1 MTAVPPARG
10 DEPASGEDRRMV
22 VLGRITGLF
31 GVRGWVKV
39 HSETS
44 PRENILAYRNWLLRD
59 GEGFTT
65 HKLEQ
70 GNAQGKGVVAKLA
83 DCNDRDQAALLV
95 GRSIEIPRSEL
106 PQPEPDEYYWTDLE
120 GLAVVTLEGVELGI
134 VDHLFETGSND
145 VLVVQGERERL
156 LPFTA
161 AVIQRVDLAGGRI
174 VVDWDPDF

>member
-1 MTAVPPARG
+1 MTAEPPARG
-10 DEPASGEDRRMV
+10 EDPASGDDQRLV
-22 VLGRITGLF
+22 VLGRIVGLF

-44 PRENILAYRNWLLRD
+44 PPENILTYRTWLLRD
-59 GEGFTT
+59 RGQLAA

-70 GNAQGKGVVAKLA
+70 GNAHGKGVVARLA
-83 DCNDRDQAALLV
+83 GCTDRDQAALLV
-95 GRSIEIPRSEL
+95 GRTIEAPRSEF
-106 PQPEPDEYYWTDLE
+106 PPPGEDEYYWTDLE
-120 GLAVVTLEGVELGI
+120 GLTVFTLEGVELGK

-161 AVIQRVDLAGGRI
+161 AVIQEVDLTGRRI
-174 VVDWDPDF
+174 VVDWDPEF